1 MENKHLENLSK
12 ITELFN
18 KLGNLENFSQEDL
31 DTLKEDIKLLTNTL
45 SKEYDIQSRSQQ
57 NQLSRK
63 RSPFYWWRRFP
74 IHKSFTNNPT
84 TSIQNPEWGL

>member
-18 KLGNLENFSQEDL
+18 KIGNFENFSQEDL

-45 SKEYDIQSRSQQ
+45 SKEYDIQS
-57 NQLSRK
+57 NPNK
-63 RSPFYWWRRFP
+63 
-74 IHKSFTNNPT
+74 TN
-84 TSIQNPEWGL
+84 E

>member
-18 KLGNLENFSQEDL
+18 KIGNFENFSQEAL

-45 SKEYDIQSRSQQ
+45 SKEYDIQS
-57 NQLSRK
+57 NPNK
-63 RSPFYWWRRFP
+63 
-74 IHKSFTNNPT
+74 TN
-84 TSIQNPEWGL
+84 E